1 MLAVCPPRA
10 FLYGMLE
17 GKGAFFEEGEL
28 LCSENTLFKLV
39 SFTCSVQ
46 LLCRF
51 YEAAMLFLPSVFTR
65 EPHKEFAA
73 TVS

>member
-10 FLYGMLE
+10 FLYGMFE
-17 GKGAFFEEGEL
+17 GRGTFFEEGEL
-28 LCSENTLFKLV
+28 LYYENTLFSPV
-39 SFTCSVQ
+39 SFTCSAQ

-51 YEAAMLFLPSVFTR
+51 YKVAVLFLPSVFTR